1 MLGIFTRRDSE
12 RISGR
17 MKRLETGETGQGEK
31 QSGDLLDAVEEDMKL
46 ADVREEDAEEK
57 ARWRQRIC

>member
-1 MLGIFTRRDSE
+1 
-12 RISGR
+12 
-17 MKRLETGETGQGEK
+17 MKRLETGETGHGEK

-57 ARWRQRIC
+57 ARWRQRICYSTPSREQLP